1 MDEHLEM
8 CPIFSPAVVTRPWTC
23 CEHLQIFFSDVVMA
37 RCHRFFF
44 FFLDDEVL
52 QKSQIF
58 FR

>member
-23 CEHLQIFFSDVVMA
+23 CEHLQIFFLMLLWPDA
-37 RCHRFFF
+37 TDF
-44 FFLDDEVL
+44 FFLDDQVL